1 MPNIGDIKFHLFT
14 FSDKNTMNVQN
25 IPKSKWLAS
34 SGKIKQVVRLQN
46 VNDPGGGGTSITV
59 RQKVKMRPKAK
70 PFIFSNIIILDFL
83 SKLLSIFAFFNRQPI
98 SQFLFCWLQYGVQYF
113 CLPCSHYDITLT
125 IASNAQSGVSA
136 KTIRRLGEDK
146 FVLGKACEDKM
157 SYLKTRLLYFVN
169 HISTE
174 TCHINIHINKNE
186 NKCNNNYYCKLF
198 NLTRNELFYRFLNIM
213 R

>member
-1 MPNIGDIKFHLFT
+1 MIYINRKFLNQNTINKWYNINCSLKIELVVEQKENISHLIYMPSIGDIKFHLFT

-83 SKLLSIFAFFNRQPI
+83 SKLLSIFCFF
-98 SQFLFCWLQYGVQYF
+98 
-113 CLPCSHYDITLT
+113 
-125 IASNAQSGVSA
+125 
-136 KTIRRLGEDK
+136 
-146 FVLGKACEDKM
+146 
-157 SYLKTRLLYFVN
+157 
-169 HISTE
+169 
-174 TCHINIHINKNE
+174 
-186 NKCNNNYYCKLF
+186 
-198 NLTRNELFYRFLNIM
+198 
-213 R
+213 

>member
-1 MPNIGDIKFHLFT
+1 MPSIGDIKFHLFT

-70 PFIFSNIIILDFL
+70 PFIFQILLFL
-83 SKLLSIFAFFNRQPI
+83 IFYLSYFLFFAFFNRQPI

-146 FVLGKACEDKM
+146 FVFGKAC
-157 SYLKTRLLYFVN
+157 KT
-169 HISTE
+169 
-174 TCHINIHINKNE
+174 
-186 NKCNNNYYCKLF
+186 KCL
-198 NLTRNELFYRFLNIM
+198 I
-213 R
+213 